1 MYHATVCSLSILCL
15 CIAAPVVAQAPT
27 SISVQGIAADAGEP
41 LPDGS
46 YTVEL
51 RLYTQESGGDPVTEQ
66 VAPADVR
73 DGRFAVLLDGAPLA
87 FDQPYWLGVSFPEV
101 TPAELAPR
109 VPLAAVPYSHRARSL
124 EPSALVAGDNISIT
138 PDGPALAIASTAAGF
153 ELPFDAEV
161 EASDAPALRVTN
173 VGTRSTA
180 EFRVDN
186 IDNFNSAIL
195 ASTNG
200 TGAALFARSFGLGR
214 TALFRNEGFSNTT
227 PAVEAFSAGSGGV
240 ALLANHAGSAGDVAI
255 FQSSGTNVARIDKD
269 GTGFFNGGV
278 QSSGA
283 DVAELFAVEGAVARY
298 EPGDV
303 LVISTTADRTLA
315 TSAEPYS
322 TLVAGVYATRPG
334 LVLAERGIEDDVS
347 DLVHL
352 GVVGVIPTK
361 VTAENGPVRRG
372 DPLVTSSRAGH
383 AMRGTDASRLPG
395 AVLGKA
401 LEPFDGPGAG
411 VIRVLV
417 NAQ

>member
-1 MYHATVCSLSILCL
+1 
-15 CIAAPVVAQAPT
+15 VAQAPT
-27 SISVQGIAADAGEP
+27 SISVQGIAADDGEP
-41 LPDGS
+41 LPDGP

-51 RLYTQESGGDPVTEQ
+51 RLYTQARGGEPLTEQ
-66 VAPADVR
+66 VASADVR
-73 DGRFAVLLDGAPLA
+73 AGRFAVSMDGASVA
-87 FDQPYWLGVSFPEV
+87 FDQLYWLGVSFPEV
-101 TPAELAPR
+101 AASELEPR
-109 VPLAAVPYSHRARSL
+109 VPLAAVPYSHRAHSL
-124 EPSALVAGDNISIT
+124 EPSALVAGDNITIT
-138 PDGPALAIASTAAGF
+138 PDGEALAIAATAAGF

-161 EASDAPALRVTN
+161 EANDAPAFRVTN
-173 VGTRSTA
+173 DGSRSAA

-214 TALFRNEGFSNTT
+214 TALFRNEGFGNTT
-227 PAVEAFSAGSGGV
+227 PAVEAFTAGTDGV
-240 ALLANHAGSAGDVAI
+240 AILANHGGSAGDVAI
-255 FQSSGTNVARIDKD
+255 FQSGGTNVARIDKD
-269 GTGFFNGGV
+269 GVGYFNGGV

-283 DVAELFAVEGAVARY
+283 DVAELFAVEGAVAHY

-303 LVISTTADRTLA
+303 LVISTTTDRTVV

-322 TLVAGVYATRPG
+322 TLVAGVYATKPG
-334 LVLAERGIEDDVS
+334 LTLTERGIEDDVR

-361 VTAENGPVRRG
+361 VTAENGPIRRG
-372 DPLVTSSRAGH
+372 DLLVTSSRAGH
-383 AMRGTDASRLPG
+383 AMRGTDKDRLPG

-401 LEPFDGPGAG
+401 LEVFEGPGSG

-417 NAQ
+417 NVQ

>member
-1 MYHATVCSLSILCL
+1 MNRFIVLSILIPCL
-15 CIAAPVVAQAPT
+15 AAPVVAQAPT
-27 SISVQGIAADAGEP
+27 SISVQGIAADDGEP
-41 LPDGS
+41 LPDGP
-46 YTVEL
+46 YAVEL
-51 RLYTQESGGDPVTEQ
+51 RLYTQASGGDPVTEQ
-66 VAPADVR
+66 VASADVR
-73 DGRFAVLLDGAPLA
+73 AGRFAVVLDGASVT

-101 TPAELAPR
+101 ATAELAPR

-124 EPSALVAGDNISIT
+124 EPSALVAGDNVTIT
-138 PDGPALAIASTAAGF
+138 PDGQALTIASTAGF
-153 ELPFDAEV
+153 ELPVDVEV

-173 VGTRSTA
+173 VGSRSTA

-186 IDNFNSAIL
+186 IDNFNSAVL

-214 TALFRNEGFSNTT
+214 TALFRNEGFGNTT
-227 PAVEAFSAGSGGV
+227 PAVEAFTAGTGGV
-240 ALLANHAGSAGDVAI
+240 ALLANHGGSTGDVAV
-255 FQSSGTNVARIDKD
+255 FQSGGTNVARIDKS
-269 GTGFFNGGV
+269 GVGFFNGGV

-283 DVAELFAVEGAVARY
+283 DVAELFAVEGPATRY
-298 EPGDV
+298 APGDV
-303 LVISTTADRTLA
+303 LVISTAADRTLA
-315 TSAEPYS
+315 LAAEPYS
-322 TLVAGVYATRPG
+322 TLVAGVYATKPG
-334 LVLAERGIEDDVS
+334 LVLTERGIEDDVS

-361 VTAENGPVRRG
+361 VTAENGPIRRG
-372 DPLVTSSRAGH
+372 DLLVTSSRRGH

-401 LEPFDGPGAG
+401 LEPFSGPGVG